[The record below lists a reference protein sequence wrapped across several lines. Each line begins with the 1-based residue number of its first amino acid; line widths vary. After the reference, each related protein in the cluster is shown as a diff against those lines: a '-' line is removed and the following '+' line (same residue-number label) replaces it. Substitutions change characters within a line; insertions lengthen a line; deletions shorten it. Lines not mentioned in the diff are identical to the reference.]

1 MNEGSSEKVGDD
13 RRLDKKEGRVRR
25 LSRDDRRRFVTYC
38 VACQFILYV
47 GRSKIN
53 GGNM

>member
-1 MNEGSSEKVGDD
+1 MGDD
-13 RRLDKKEGRVRR
+13 RRLDKRRGGERVRR
-25 LSRDDRRRFVTYC
+25 LSRDSRRRFVTYC

-53 GGNM
+53 GGNR